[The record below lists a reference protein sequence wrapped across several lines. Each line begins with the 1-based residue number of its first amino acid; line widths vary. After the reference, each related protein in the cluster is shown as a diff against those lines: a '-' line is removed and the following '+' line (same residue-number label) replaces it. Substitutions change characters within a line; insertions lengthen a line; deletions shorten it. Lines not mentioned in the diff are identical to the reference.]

1 MSEQESK
8 SSNEGFDFAGALSQM
23 LAQQEVIMD
32 QLSRFDTRLSAL
44 EEKPTE
50 SKPVSEASTSTTVSD
65 VKVSTATA
73 EATATAAAT
82 KVEAKEVKAS
92 AVSNAANESSDFEYG
107 DAFEDSVDANIE
119 NSNSTFL
126 NRNKKVGD
134 NDRRLTMFEKQA
146 DQIKTQAQ
154 PLQFHATQPG
164 HNIALTA
171 LTVKQAFTFFESL
184 EEYQTVW
191 SIKLH
196 APSLLDQ
203 KVRQRLIAKYPHT
216 LRGHKFF
223 QLDDQALYAL
233 VQEFV
238 RPESKNDFIVLLQRN
253 VDFEIRSSYRPSAE
267 NFRVLYDA
275 ILRYKYV
282 FLKTYELL
290 AKDNSDNVPECKNKP
305 NGLIKCFVEKIPFQ
319 YGDKVISNFASTK
332 FEKIYEFLKVFSK
345 TLELH
350 LEGHKKALQIVRC
363 FGGTEYEHKKP
374 KPESLNNIAEFEEDA
389 PLERP
394 CFEDDVY
401 DDEEDLP
408 PEPLPDTSEADDE
421 LVFDQELA
429 AMQDSVQPCWSKAM
443 YGKCSRVK
451 CGYDHGDAAM
461 SRQRQTFIDQIRK
474 LQQPA
479 PKVSV
484 TNTRFPTKN

>member
-8 SSNEGFDFAGALSQM
+8 STNEGFDFAGALNQM
-23 LAQQEVIMD
+23 LAQQEIIME
-32 QLSRFDTRLSAL
+32 QLSSFDSRLSAL
-44 EEKPTE
+44 E
-50 SKPVSEASTSTTVSD
+50 SKPVASKTISEASSSTTVSD
-65 VKVSTATA
+65 VKASTATDEVTSA
-73 EATATAAAT
+73 ST
-82 KVEAKEVKAS
+82 KVDAKDAKAN
-92 AVSNAANESSDFEYG
+92 AVNDSSDFEYG
-107 DAFEDSVDANIE
+107 DAFKDSVDANIE

-126 NRNKKVGD
+126 NRNKKSGD
-134 NDRRLTMFEKQA
+134 NRRLTMFEKQA
-146 DQIKTQAQ
+146 DQIKSQAQ
-154 PLQFHATQPG
+154 PLQFHATQPV

-196 APSLLDQ
+196 APSLLDP
-203 KVRQRLIAKYPHT
+203 KVRQRLIAKYPHD
-216 LRGHKFF
+216 LRGQKFF

-253 VDFEIRSSYRPSAE
+253 VDFEIRSTYRPSAE

-374 KPESLNNIAEFEEDA
+374 KPDSLSNIAELEEET

-394 CFEDDVY
+394 CLEEDIY
-401 DDEEDLP
+401 DDEVELP
-408 PEPLPDTSEADDE
+408 PEPLPDTSETDE
-421 LVFDQELA
+421 ELAFDQELA

-451 CGYDHGDAAM
+451 CGYDHSDAAM

-484 TNTRFPTKN
+484 TNSRFPTKN

>member
-1 MSEQESK
+1 MSDQESTSSSEDFDIVQAFAQVFAQQAALSEQLAS
-8 SSNEGFDFAGALSQM
+8 FDA
-23 LAQQEVIMD
+23 
-32 QLSRFDTRLSAL
+32 RLLVL
-44 EEKPTE
+44 EEKKA
-50 SKPVSEASTSTTVSD
+50 SSTSKTDSSKAAVNSD
-65 VKVSTATA
+65 AAKKKSGA
-73 EATATAAAT
+73 EAASKAAD
-82 KVEAKEVKAS
+82 ES
-92 AVSNAANESSDFEYG
+92 AGFEYG
-107 DAFEDSVDANIE
+107 DAFKDSEDDLIS
-119 NSNSTFL
+119 NSNSSFL
-126 NRNKKVGD
+126 NRNKTGP
-134 NDRRLTMFEKQA
+134 DRRLTMYEKQA
-146 DQIKTQAQ
+146 DHIKTNAQ
-154 PLQFHATQPG
+154 PLQFHAAQPA
-164 HNIALTA
+164 HDIALTA
-171 LTVKQAFTFFESL
+171 LSVKQVFTFFESL

-196 APSLLDQ
+196 APSLLSQ
-203 KVRQRLIAKYPHT
+203 TVRQRLIAKYPHE
-216 LRGHKFF
+216 LRGHQFF
-223 QLDDQALYAL
+223 QLDDIALYAL

-238 RPESKNDFIVLLQRN
+238 RPESKNDFIVLLQKN

-267 NFRVLYDA
+267 NFRVLYDS

-290 AKDNSDNVPECKNKP
+290 AKDNTDNIPECKNKP

-332 FEKIYEFLKVFSK
+332 FEKIYEFLAVFSK

-363 FGGTEYEHKKP
+363 FGGTEYEHKKV
-374 KPESLNNIAEFEEDA
+374 KADSISNMVEVEEAAVAERPYLEEDI
-389 PLERP
+389 
-394 CFEDDVY
+394 Y
-401 DDEEDLP
+401 DEEEEELTPVQDRKM
-408 PEPLPDTSEADDE
+408 SESESEEDIA
-421 LVFDQELA
+421 FDQSLA

-484 TNTRFPTKN
+484 TNSRFPTKN